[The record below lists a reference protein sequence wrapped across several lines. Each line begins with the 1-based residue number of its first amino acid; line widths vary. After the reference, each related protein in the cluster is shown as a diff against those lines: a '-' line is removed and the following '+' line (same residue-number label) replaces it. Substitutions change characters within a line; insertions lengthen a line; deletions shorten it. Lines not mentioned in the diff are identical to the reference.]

1 MRYSK
6 FMARADV
13 VTQEDHEIFD
23 LVSALEK
30 AEGECS
36 MRRLGVYAL
45 MYVL

>member
-1 MRYSK
+1 MRYSA
-6 FMARADV
+6 FVARADAM
-13 VTQEDHEIFD
+13 TQEDHEIFD